1 MGVSFSASALK
12 LKLNVAVK
20 RLGLQ
25 MNKLQNSLNV
35 ERREIAV
42 LLSTRKDESARI
54 RVRESGA
61 RAHSWVGRVAC

>member
-54 RVRESGA
+54 RVREGGA
-61 RAHSWVGRVAC
+61 RTHSWVGRVAC